1 MRRAS
6 TKKKDRGR
14 VIKSTR
20 SEVGRRTFLLK
31 RPTMSVPSEL
41 RVEVLGDEIIVILPA
56 TSYGVTYSKPGNS
69 PNLVA
74 KNCVPKI
81 DAGAPIDACGISRKG
96 VAGRKRKGAGARL
109 DRLIS
114 DYVLF
119 WHKADQV
126 ILRSNVAD

>member
-6 TKKKDRGR
+6 TNKQGRGR
-14 VIKSTR
+14 VIKSTG
-20 SEVGRRTFLLK
+20 SEFGRRAFLLK
-31 RPTMSVPSEL
+31 RPTMSVPGEL

-81 DAGAPIDACGISRKG
+81 DAGAPMTYVEFLAK
-96 VAGRKRKGAGARL
+96 AWLAANAKARELGWIASFVITNPLLTNL
-109 DRLIS
+109 DL
-114 DYVLF
+114 
-119 WHKADQV
+119 
-126 ILRSNVAD
+126 